1 MPCRFDFPTWFSQGP
16 PPLARSGLSQAITT
30 PFNGNS
36 ITRLAEHPTAHGTI
50 FVSDCYYD
58 QEGPSWPGRRVS
70 PPRFSHF
77 QDMAGHTTV
86 SAQNVPGHKD
96 NFSVCTFESTEAP
109 LFPGQMFPVRT
120 FCVLGGWPV
129 KTALLDKPFSQFFIP
144 GYE

>member
-1 MPCRFDFPTWFSQGP
+1 MGIQLPVWQNSP
-16 PPLARSGLSQAITT
+16 GLMEQYLSVIAI
-30 PFNGNS
+30 F
-36 ITRLAEHPTAHGTI
+36 
-50 FVSDCYYD
+50 D

-96 NFSVCTFESTEAP
+96 SFSVCTFQSTEAP

-129 KTALLDKPFSQFFIP
+129 KAAWLDKPFSQFFIP